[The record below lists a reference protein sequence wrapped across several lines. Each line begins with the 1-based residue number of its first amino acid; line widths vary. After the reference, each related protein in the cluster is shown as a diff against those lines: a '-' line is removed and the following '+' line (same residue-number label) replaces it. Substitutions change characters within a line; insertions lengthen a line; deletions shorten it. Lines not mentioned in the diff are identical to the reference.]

1 MFMLSLQ
8 KFSTLEII
16 KTVLCFLL
24 FSVST
29 ATAAPIDKLS
39 AKIVYQRPDGI
50 YEIAVGEKTA
60 HRLVN
65 YGTNPR
71 WSPDGQQVAFIHGN
85 AIMLLSKKTGKIQLL
100 AKATK
105 AKSLCFFPDGKSVVY
120 TDNKFLRLVT
130 IASGK
135 ISTLLTGGPFY
146 EVDMADNNN
155 QVAVTVKTLFSY
167 KVQVINLQNGS
178 IHTVSKGCSA
188 SLSPDGNTV
197 TVNSQ
202 NHRVLSIF
210 DWKQLTRVAKIHAPT
225 GLQFDNQLW
234 SNSPEWL
241 SSTAGGDIGNIYLH
255 HFPSDTSYRI
265 TSSGDCDR
273 ADLYVQT
280 ASP

>member
-1 MFMLSLQ
+1 MCMFSLK
-8 KFSTLEII
+8 KFYTLEII

-39 AKIVYQRPDGI
+39 AKIVYQRADGI

-71 WSPDGQQVAFIHGN
+71 WSPDGQKLAFIHGN

-100 AKATK
+100 AKAAK
-105 AKSLCFFPDGKSVVY
+105 AKSLCFYPDGKSVVY
-120 TDNKFLRLVT
+120 TDDKLLRLVT

-135 ISTLLTGGPFY
+135 ISTLLTSGPFY
-146 EVDMADNNN
+146 EVDMADKSNRL
-155 QVAVTVKTLFSY
+155 AVTVKTLFSY
-167 KVQVINLQNGS
+167 KVQVFDLQNGS
-178 IHTVSKGCSA
+178 ARTVSKGCSA
-188 SLSPDGNTV
+188 SLSPDGNMV

-202 NHRVLSIF
+202 SHRVLSLF
-210 DWKQLTRVAKIHAPT
+210 DWKNLTKVAQIHAAP

-234 SNSPEWL
+234 SNNPEWL
-241 SSTAGGDIGNIYLH
+241 SSTTGGDIRNIYLH
-255 HFPSDTSYRI
+255 HFPSDTSYQI
-265 TSSGDCDR
+265 TTSGDCDR
-273 ADLYVQT
+273 ADLYVLT
-280 ASP
+280 TTP